1 MATLLSTLNPQD
13 GTYEDPHLQF
23 DDNNYIFVIF
33 HNHLPFWG
41 GVKALSYKPYFI
53 IVNMYYVCALF
64 CMYFC
69 DIKGQVDFANHGKS

>member
-1 MATLLSTLNPQD
+1 MKTLISNLMT
-13 GTYEDPHLQF
+13 TIIY
-23 DDNNYIFVIF
+23 FVIF